1 MVQGNQMNPNSSVLS
16 LHGRQ
21 RPVVIAGPC
30 SAESRTQVLE
40 TANLLATSGKVSFF
54 RAGLWKPRTRPN
66 AFEGLG
72 ERALPWLMEAQ
83 KATGL
88 TAMTEVATPEHV
100 EAVLRAGMKAIWIGA
115 RTTVSPFAVQAL
127 AEALQGTDLLVMVKN
142 PMHADLKLWMG
153 AIERVARTTK
163 GEVCAL
169 HRGFSSYGTSEFRNA
184 PMWEIPIALRSE
196 MPDIPMFCDPS
207 HITGNT
213 DKLRDVSQRAMNLGM
228 EGLMIESHLQPSQ
241 ALSDA
246 EQQVTPN
253 DLHQLLDHLEI
264 PVTHHVSH
272 SDREDLEGLR
282 LQIDSVDEQ
291 LMQMLHKR
299 MDLARSIGALKQKN
313 KWSLLSVA
321 RWREIIRS
329 RTEWAQHHG
338 LNTEFL
344 GKVLGSVHEE
354 SIRVQG
360 DEADR
365 KRAEKPKKNQS

>member
-1 MVQGNQMNPNSSVLS
+1 
-16 LHGRQ
+16 
-21 RPVVIAGPC
+21 
-30 SAESRTQVLE
+30 
-40 TANLLATSGKVSFF
+40 
-54 RAGLWKPRTRPN
+54 
-66 AFEGLG
+66 
-72 ERALPWLMEAQ
+72 
-83 KATGL
+83 
-88 TAMTEVATPEHV
+88 
-100 EAVLRAGMKAIWIGA
+100 
-115 RTTVSPFAVQAL
+115 
-127 AEALQGTDLLVMVKN
+127 
-142 PMHADLKLWMG
+142 
-153 AIERVARTTK
+153 
-163 GEVCAL
+163 
-169 HRGFSSYGTSEFRNA
+169 
-184 PMWEIPIALRSE
+184 
-196 MPDIPMFCDPS
+196 
-207 HITGNT
+207 
-213 DKLRDVSQRAMNLGM
+213 MNLGM
-228 EGLMIESHLQPSQ
+228 EGLMIESHLQPSL

-246 EQQVTPN
+246 EQQVTPDN
-253 DLHQLLDHLEI
+253 LHQLLNHLEI

-365 KRAEKPKKNQS
+365 QRAEKPKKD